1 MRTGKKV
8 ELLVARNMSIIFLQ
22 HNLAPLRAHLINQH
36 TKKALNSQSKAIS
49 EFLDMVGGSVSNWG
63 IFKAA
68 NLFLDEAKV
77 IHPKSKKITEIAF
90 WLKKIVEKVHKF

>member
-1 MRTGKKV
+1 
-8 ELLVARNMSIIFLQ
+8 
-22 HNLAPLRAHLINQH
+22 
-36 TKKALNSQSKAIS
+36 
-49 EFLDMVGGSVSNWG
+49 MVGGSVSNWG